1 MGRFIVIVLLAA
13 AVSASAYAQEGE
25 PKAGLAYARSICT
38 ECHEIGQGAISPNPK
53 APPFGKIASTPG
65 MTGAALHKI
74 LQSAHREMPDLIV
87 PQKEKA
93 GLIAYILSLKQ

>member
-1 MGRFIVIVLLAA
+1 MGRFIAIALFA
-13 AVSASAYAQEGE
+13 AVFPASAHAQEGD

-38 ECHEIGQGAISPNPK
+38 GCHEIGEGATPPAPK
-53 APPFGKIASTPG
+53 APSFGKIANTPG

-74 LQSAHREMPDLIV
+74 LQSAHRKMPDLII

-93 GLIAYILSLKQ
+93 GLIAYILSLKR